1 MDEFN
6 QNTGQDQDNHRKKN
20 DLQREII
27 MSEGDLHKISNEKIA
42 IEAEIRRLKK
52 ESDQI
57 KINMQQHQERLKKLD
72 QDIMMKESEIA
83 HLKKQLN
90 LL

>member
-1 MDEFN
+1 MDGFN
-6 QNTGQDQDNHRKKN
+6 QGNTTDQDNHRKKT
-20 DLQREII
+20 DIQREII
-27 MSEGDLHKISNEKIA
+27 MSEGDLRKVANEKIA
-42 IEAEIRRLKK
+42 IEGEMRRLKK

-57 KINMQQHQERLKKLD
+57 RINMQQHQERLKKVD
-72 QDIMMKESEIA
+72 QDIMMRTADIA